1 MSRASRRARPYVINS
16 AFWHAST
23 TVIGNGAAAVPK
35 VFGASLSVITKRSLS
50 VPSGASWIAKAG
62 EVLPQALIPDHEKL
76 ALKAEAACIEVSRS
90 TAANPKALG
99 NWRIFDPFPTVGQN
113 RRFSNRDNT

>member
-1 MSRASRRARPYVINS
+1 MVLPPCR
-16 AFWHAST
+16 
-23 TVIGNGAAAVPK
+23 K
-35 VFGASLSVITKRSLS
+35 FGASLSFIMKRSLS
-50 VPSGASWIAKAG
+50 VPSGASWIVKAG